1 MATALT
7 DVFGALADDTRLRLI
22 SLLVE
27 EGEFC
32 VCELVA
38 ALDLSQPKI
47 SRHLAVLRGLRLVS
61 DRRDAN
67 RVFYRLSPDL
77 PAPVRVILQTVAD
90 TPKAAEDLEY
100 ARSRLARMPGRP
112 GVERRA

>member
-1 MATALT
+1 MTTALT
-7 DVFGALADDTRLRLI
+7 DVFGALADSTRLRLI
-22 SLLVE
+22 SLLVA
-27 EGEFC
+27 EGELC

-47 SRHLAVLRGLRLVS
+47 SRHLGVLRGLRLVT

-77 PAPVRVILQTVAD
+77 PAPVRAILQTVAGA
-90 TPKAAEDLEY
+90 TTAAEGLGID
-100 ARSRLARMPGRP
+100 RRRLARMPERP